1 MRSII
6 KSMSIILAVCMLF
19 SCAGVTAYADT
30 ERKKSDDD
38 DLIVEVIRED
48 TEKENSSEAA
58 AKSETA
64 PVVEEA
70 PAPAAEPASAPAAET
85 APAATAETAPAP
97 AAETAPVPNQIQQIE
112 SSPAEKVASTPGA
125 DDNLMEEKATEENS
139 EKSAMSFQLPDT
151 NQGMENSSFVEAGF
165 AVQAPADKAVD
176 DTETELSKGESEA
189 KEDKGS
195 DDGLESEKS
204 VESENGAESEK
215 SVKTGDDSESEE
227 SAESGNSL
235 ESIRSDESGEKP
247 ENEEGNESGDE
258 SENEESVDDAEKEE
272 EESESEGDLSTEEEG
287 IYLDG
292 EGNFDVLIAGTLS
305 SEGTPV
311 LISDTVNPENVSI
324 TVWKIENPVE
334 AETEDG
340 RKEEHVVLE
349 GKPGEEAGVTE
360 NSQKVEA
367 GIQYIIKIEP
377 SREDMIQLDGTEKS
391 HGYDTAREGDTVTMI
406 ISVPKGYK
414 LTGAYNGEGEKVP
427 LEKDENGNYYVKVP
441 KGGGVYLSAEIT
453 EDDSGKKRND
463 AKDDYEWS
471 GFSVQYDWSYEQEK
485 PDNGNPEEGIYIL
498 FDLNGGI
505 LDGSRGPISV
515 KAVVGDTAT
524 LLNAPTKAGCRFVCW
539 ASSAPDITVS
549 APGETFVVTH
559 SVTFVAVWE
568 ECDSVLSA
576 GNEDGFDETG
586 AYAVDKD
593 DDEDDDED
601 DEDEDVTETVRVTGK
616 SGEKT
621 EIEIDGSLKV
631 EGNPAAGVEIDGEG
645 EVEVEVDGEITVS
658 GGAQGATGIKATVT
672 GPAELNAEVE
682 AGDGMTVKASGD
694 GDSIGIEASSSG
706 GGTLEFEFE
715 GNIDVSSDSGTS
727 TGVIATATD
736 SGSTA
741 NVKVEGNLKS
751 GGIGAELHA
760 EEGSTVTMIIGKE
773 K

>member
-6 KSMSIILAVCMLF
+6 KSMSIILAVCMVF

-30 ERKKSDDD
+30 EREKSDDD

-48 TEKENSSEAA
+48 TEKENSSETA

-70 PAPAAEPASAPAAET
+70 PAPAAE
-85 APAATAETAPAP
+85 TAPAP
-97 AAETAPVPNQIQQIE
+97 AAESAPTRQSESGPVNHIAPEPNQTHQNDETVEANSALKEVPEEPVRSYRLSDNI
-112 SSPAEKVASTPGA
+112 PAVEKGVYEMAV
-125 DDNLMEEKATEENS
+125 LMEKPSN
-139 EKSAMSFQLPDT
+139 
-151 NQGMENSSFVEAGF
+151 EA
-165 AVQAPADKAVD
+165 
-176 DTETELSKGESEA
+176 S
-189 KEDKGS
+189 
-195 DDGLESEKS
+195 
-204 VESENGAESEK
+204 
-215 SVKTGDDSESEE
+215 
-227 SAESGNSL
+227 
-235 ESIRSDESGEKP
+235 
-247 ENEEGNESGDE
+247 
-258 SENEESVDDAEKEE
+258 EKEE
-272 EESESEGDLSTEEEG
+272 EGSEEGQNEEDQIEENENDSENKQENSPVPEKLKAVLNNAAGNDTEDEKESGDNPESEEDGESKNEPLKEEEPSENAEKENDEDENEEEEGKEEEEQEEEENEGDLSTEEEG

-340 RKEEHVVLE
+340 GKEEHVVLE
-349 GKPGEEAGVTE
+349 GEPGEEAGITE

-377 SREDMIQLDGTEKS
+377 SQEDMIQLDGTEKS

-515 KAVVGDTAT
+515 KAVVGDTVT

-586 AYAVDKD
+586 AYVIDKD

-727 TGVIATATD
+727 TGVIAKATD

>member
-1 MRSII
+1 MPI
-6 KSMSIILAVCMLF
+6 
-19 SCAGVTAYADT
+19 
-30 ERKKSDDD
+30 
-38 DLIVEVIRED
+38 
-48 TEKENSSEAA
+48 
-58 AKSETA
+58 
-64 PVVEEA
+64 
-70 PAPAAEPASAPAAET
+70 
-85 APAATAETAPAP
+85 
-97 AAETAPVPNQIQQIE
+97 
-112 SSPAEKVASTPGA
+112 
-125 DDNLMEEKATEENS
+125 
-139 EKSAMSFQLPDT
+139 
-151 NQGMENSSFVEAGF
+151 
-165 AVQAPADKAVD
+165 
-176 DTETELSKGESEA
+176 
-189 KEDKGS
+189 
-195 DDGLESEKS
+195 
-204 VESENGAESEK
+204 
-215 SVKTGDDSESEE
+215 
-227 SAESGNSL
+227 
-235 ESIRSDESGEKP
+235 
-247 ENEEGNESGDE
+247 
-258 SENEESVDDAEKEE
+258 
-272 EESESEGDLSTEEEG
+272 
-287 IYLDG
+287 
-292 EGNFDVLIAGTLS
+292 
-305 SEGTPV
+305 

-349 GKPGEEAGVTE
+349 GEPGEEAGVTE

-377 SREDMIQLDGTEKS
+377 SQEDMIQLDGTEKS

-453 EDDSGKKRND
+453 EEDSGKKRNN

-471 GFSVQYDWSYEQEK
+471 GYSVQYDWSYEQEK

-515 KAVVGDTAT
+515 KAVVGDTVA

-539 ASSAPDITVS
+539 ASSAQDIMVS

-568 ECDSVLSA
+568 ECDSALSA
-576 GNEDGFDETG
+576 VSENGFDET
-586 AYAVDKD
+586 ASYAVDK
-593 DDEDDDED
+593 DDDED

-645 EVEVEVDGEITVS
+645 VVEVEVDGEITVS
-658 GGAQGATGIKATVT
+658 GGAQGATGVKAFVT

-694 GDSIGIEASSSG
+694 GNSIGIAASSTG

-715 GNIDVSSDSGTS
+715 GNIDVSSDSGRS
-727 TGVIATATD
+727 TGVIAKATD
-736 SGSTA
+736 YGSTA
-741 NVKVEGNLKS
+741 IVQVEGNLKS
-751 GGIGAELHA
+751 GGVGAELHA
-760 EEGSTVTMIIGKE
+760 DRGSTVSLIIGEE